1 MEYSLIVSDFDFT
14 LADNE
19 RKVSARTQKAIK
31 DYQEKGGKFMLCTG
45 RVYPSAR
52 DEAKKLGLTGEVI
65 AYNGALI
72 ADIESGE
79 RFIEYFLDKEVAIS
93 LLKEFEAVDDVITQ
107 LYYDDTICVVKDNP
121 YTRAY
126 CKECG
131 LSFYE
136 TNEPL
141 SEFLSKQDKSV
152 IEILVMAS
160 PDRVLEL
167 YKEYLAKNSPDYT
180 VISSEANFLEFIS
193 PKANKGIA
201 LKEYCE
207 QKGINP
213 KKVAC
218 FGDNYNDIFMIEYA
232 GLGVAVESGVQELK
246 DKADYV
252 CPANDCDGV
261 AVTIEKIIKGEK
273 LNA

>member
-19 RKVSARTQKAIK
+19 RKVSARTKKAIK
-31 DYQEKGGKFMLCTG
+31 DYQDKGGKFMLCTG
-45 RVYPSAR
+45 RVFPSAR
-52 DEAKKLGLTGEVI
+52 DEAKKLGLSGEVI

-79 RFIEYFLDKEVAIS
+79 RFIEYFVDKKVAID
-93 LLKEFEAVDDVITQ
+93 LLKEFEKMTDVVTQ
-107 LYYDDTICVVKDNP
+107 LYLNDVICVVKDNV
-121 YTRAY
+121 YTREY

-131 LSFYE
+131 LGFYE
-136 TNEPL
+136 TKEPL
-141 SEFLSKQDKSV
+141 STYLEKQDTNV
-152 IEILVMAS
+152 TEILVMSS
-160 PDRVLEL
+160 PEKVLEL
-167 YKEYLAKNSPDYT
+167 YKKYLAKNSPDYT
-180 VISSEANFLEFIS
+180 VISSEVNFLEFIS

-201 LKEYCE
+201 LKAYCE

-213 KKVAC
+213 ETVAC

-232 GLGVAVESGVQELK
+232 GLGVAVENGVQELK